1 MNSSEKIKV
10 NFAVII
16 KFIICRNIS
25 GYERDE
31 MTCHRRLPIPE
42 NMQRDS
48 VKSTMRMRRAASLAE
63 QQLWYNCINSSWQ
76 FGFTVH
82 ELLSMLAIL
91 PSAGKPMC

>member
-10 NFAVII
+10 NVTVII
-16 KFIICRNIS
+16 KFIICRNIN
-25 GYERDE
+25 GYEHDKR
-31 MTCHRRLPIPE
+31 TSRRFPIPE
-42 NMQRDS
+42 NMQRDL
-48 VKSTMRMRRAASLAE
+48 VKSTGRMRKAASLAE

-82 ELLSMLAIL
+82 QLLSWLAIL